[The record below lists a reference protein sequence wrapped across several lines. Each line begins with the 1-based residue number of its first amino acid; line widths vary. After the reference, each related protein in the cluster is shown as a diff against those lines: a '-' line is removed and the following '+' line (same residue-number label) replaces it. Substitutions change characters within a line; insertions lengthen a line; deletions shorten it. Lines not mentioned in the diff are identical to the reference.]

1 MFPTDS
7 LSTAKSEEAR
17 SAFIMLAASSASRN
31 SCSSLR
37 ATFSSLVVSMK
48 VLVKVKLFRG
58 EVVGD
63 PRGDDLG
70 KLRGVDRGEDLG
82 ALPILFGRLSLFE
95 RTNGDPSLQRSGDGV
110 PLAAV
115 ATVSG
120 EELLLVFL
128 YLGVLG
134 PLFVKPLA

>member
-1 MFPTDS
+1 MALSLQSLGGEDESNLRDRPLRVLVRVVEPTSKPSPLEGNDTMFPTDS

-48 VLVKVKLFRG
+48 VFVKVKLFRG

-70 KLRGVDRGEDLG
+70 KIRGVDRGEDLG

-95 RTNGDPSLQRSGDGV
+95 RTN
-110 PLAAV
+110 
-115 ATVSG
+115 
-120 EELLLVFL
+120 
-128 YLGVLG
+128 
-134 PLFVKPLA
+134 